1 MGLREQL
8 QALNEID
15 VAELDLTEM
24 GLWPAPARW
33 ALGTFLFVLT
43 VFAGY
48 ALFLAPARESLAQL
62 ERQAL
67 ELREAIETQ
76 APYAAAVPQLRAQQV
91 EIAERFDRLLRQLPS
106 ETEVPALLE
115 DISRAGTESGL
126 RFRAIDLKPTRQEP
140 YYDVLPLEIR
150 LGGGYHD
157 LARFVSGISGLSR
170 IVTLHDFSLRPAG
183 SNDVLQLQLEA
194 RTYRYRG
201 EVQP

>member
-15 VAELDLTEM
+15 VAELDLSEL

-33 ALGTFLFVLT
+33 ALGGLVLALT
-43 VFAGY
+43 LFAGY
-48 ALFLAPARESLAQL
+48 VLLLAPAQDVLAQAQ
-62 ERQAL
+62 RQ
-67 ELREAIETQ
+67 EVQLREAIETQ
-76 APYAAAVPQLRAQQV
+76 APYAAAVPQLRAQQR

-115 DISRAGTESGL
+115 DISRAGTDSGL
-126 RFRAIDLKPTRQEP
+126 RFRAIDLKPAREEA

-150 LGGGYHD
+150 IEGGYHD
-157 LARFVSGISGLSR
+157 LARFISGISGLSR
-170 IVTLHDFSLRPAG
+170 IVTLHDFSLRPGG

-201 EVQP
+201 EVEP

>member
-8 QALNEID
+8 RALNEID
-15 VAELDLTEM
+15 VAELDLSEV

-33 ALGTFLFVLT
+33 ALGGLVLALT
-43 VFAGY
+43 LFAGY
-48 ALFLAPARESLAQL
+48 VLLLAPAQDVLAQAQ
-62 ERQAL
+62 RQ
-67 ELREAIETQ
+67 EGQLRKAIERQ
-76 APYAAAVPQLRAQQV
+76 APYAAAVPQLCAQQR

-115 DISRAGTESGL
+115 DISRAGTDSGL
-126 RFRAIDLKPTRQEP
+126 RFRAIDLKPAREEA

-150 LGGGYHD
+150 IEGGYHD
-157 LARFVSGISGLSR
+157 LARFISGISGLSR
-170 IVTLHDFSLRPAG
+170 IVTLHNFSLRPGG

-201 EVQP
+201 EVEP

>member
-24 GLWPAPARW
+24 GLWPAPAHW
-33 ALGTFLFVLT
+33 ALGAFLFVLT

-48 ALFLAPARESLAQL
+48 VLFLAPARETLAQL

-76 APYAAAVPQLRAQQV
+76 APYAATVPQLRAQQV

-115 DISRAGTESGL
+115 DISRAGTDSGL
-126 RFRAIDLKPTRQEP
+126 RFRAIDLKPAREEA

-150 LGGGYHD
+150 IEGGYHD
-157 LARFVSGISGLSR
+157 LARFISGISGLSR
-170 IVTLHDFSLRPAG
+170 IVTLHDFSLRPGG

-201 EVQP
+201 EAEP

>member
-15 VAELDLTEM
+15 VAELDLSEL

-33 ALGTFLFVLT
+33 ALGVFLFALT
-43 VFAGY
+43 LFAGY
-48 ALFLAPARESLAQL
+48 VLFLAPARESLAQL
-62 ERQAL
+62 ERKAL

-91 EIAERFDRLLRQLPS
+91 DIAERFNRLLRQLPS

-115 DISRAGTESGL
+115 DISRAGTDSGL
-126 RFRAIDLKPTRQEP
+126 RFRAIDLKPARQEP

-150 LGGGYHD
+150 LEGGYHD
-157 LARFVSGISGLSR
+157 LARFISGISGLSR
-170 IVTLHDFSLRPAG
+170 IVTLHDFCLRPGG

-201 EVQP
+201 EAEP